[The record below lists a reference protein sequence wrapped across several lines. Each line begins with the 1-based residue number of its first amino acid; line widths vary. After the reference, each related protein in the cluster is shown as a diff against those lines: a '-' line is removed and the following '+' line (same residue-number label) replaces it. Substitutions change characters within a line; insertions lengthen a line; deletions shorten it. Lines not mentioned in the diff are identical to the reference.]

1 MQQLLALLEQ
11 ELGPPCDSDRPLV
24 SSGLVD
30 SLHFEELVQALERH
44 YGVSIDPSLIGVDNF
59 DTPAQMLAYLQRAP

>member
-44 YGVSIDPSLIGVDNF
+44 YGVSSE
-59 DTPAQMLAYLQRAP
+59 PA